1 MPSFRFEDVEYLLT
15 SCRNFSTSVK
25 TPTYACF
32 VYYVIF
38 LYRRWAP
45 ALRPRHKHSLFP
57 TASGLFT
64 HFEVYHFIL
73 DLINKV
79 FDEYVSP
86 YTYGFSSYF
95 RLSYIFIDISSIST
109 YMYTFLWRA
118 HRSHPTRVAYN
129 PLSPYPTAMVESSF
143 SSWIPNLIFNAPSP
157 MPLYL

>member
-1 MPSFRFEDVEYLLT
+1 MLNIYSRIVEISAHLSKRQYRLVLSIMSYPCT
-15 SCRNFSTSVK
+15 VGGLRLCR
-25 TPTYACF
+25 P
-32 VYYVIF
+32 
-38 LYRRWAP
+38 P
-45 ALRPRHKHSLFP
+45 HKDSLFP

-95 RLSYIFIDISSIST
+95 RLSYIFIDIPSIST